1 MVEIPCDAHREPGG
15 VCQLKK
21 ILTIVLI
28 IALLS
33 ITLTSCGKAF
43 ELDTNALIG
52 DIISA
57 DLFLD
62 SLEPVSESVVK
73 KVVGLSTELI
83 KDFHYEIGTG
93 ATGEEFAVI
102 TCDSEDS
109 AKKVKEEIFKRQDSL
124 YNTYESYSPESLP
137 RISNAVIE
145 QKGIYVIFISCDKD
159 DDAQKLVDKYL

>member
-1 MVEIPCDAHREPGG
+1 M
-15 VCQLKK
+15 KK
-21 ILTIVLI
+21 ILTIAAI

-33 ITLTSCGKAF
+33 LTLTSCGKAF

-52 DIISA
+52 DIIGA

-102 TCDSEDS
+102 ACDSEES
-109 AKKVKEEIFKRQDSL
+109 AKKVKEEIIKRQDSL